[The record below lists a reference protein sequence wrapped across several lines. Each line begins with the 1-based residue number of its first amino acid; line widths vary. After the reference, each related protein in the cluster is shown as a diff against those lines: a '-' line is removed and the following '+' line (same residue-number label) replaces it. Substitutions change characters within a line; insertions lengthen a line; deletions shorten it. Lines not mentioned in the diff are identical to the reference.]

1 MLARLRYRLA
11 LIDSMSADKLAELAK
26 YKHINLQTY
35 KKSGQPVD
43 TPVWFMIDNGII
55 YVITA
60 SVTGK
65 AKRLRNNPAVR
76 IMPSGFRG
84 EPKGEWMEGKARFAE
99 GAEAERAIQLR
110 KKRYGLQ
117 AMLVGMFRRDVTEVI
132 AIELT

>member
-1 MLARLRYRLA
+1 
-11 LIDSMSADKLAELAK
+11 MSADKLAELAK

-43 TPVWFMIDNGII
+43 TPVWFMIENGII

-65 AKRLRNNPAVR
+65 AKRLRNNPTVK
-76 IMPSGFRG
+76 IMPSGFMG
-84 EPKGEWMEGKARFAE
+84 EPKGEWMEGKARFAV